1 MNIWV
6 ILLIVAMIGGIVYLT
21 HLLTHNKGGRDRALQ
36 ELAEFLEGKVEPLEG
51 FPNSFKIEF
60 THNGKPFV
68 YEDIEDMFGSQ
79 PHYHGFLK
87 YKTSTN
93 LVLSFTEKSR
103 TQMRSNIQS
112 LQDVVTNPWGSTN
125 VNDLASPPDLKE
137 FTIFTNKMSQANT
150 LLAHAGVVKVFA
162 RYKNVDV
169 RGHPVMSLEIVEGV
183 LLLRF
188 HSSSELKPNL
198 FDLRN
203 NAASIEPHLENM
215 RMVIDRLE
223 NFWNPT

>member
-1 MNIWV
+1 
-6 ILLIVAMIGGIVYLT
+6 MIGGILYLT
-21 HLLTHNKGGRDRALQ
+21 HLLTQNKNNRDKTLQ
-36 ELAEFLEGKVEPLEG
+36 ELADLLEGKLEPMEG

-60 THNGKPFV
+60 TYNGKPFV
-68 YEDIEDMFGSQ
+68 YEDIEDVLGNQ
-79 PHYHGFLK
+79 PHYRGFLK

-103 TQMRSNIQS
+103 TQMRSNVQS
-112 LQDVVTNPWGSTN
+112 LQDVVSNPWGIN
-125 VNDLASPPDLKE
+125 QVNDLVSPPDLKE
-137 FTIFTNKMSQANT
+137 FTIFTNKTPQANT
-150 LLAHAGVVKVFA
+150 LLAHEGVVKVFA

-188 HSSSELKPNL
+188 HSSPELKPNL

-203 NAASIEPHLENM
+203 NAASIEPHLDHM
-215 RMVIDRLE
+215 RVVIDRLE
-223 NFWNPT
+223 NFWDPS